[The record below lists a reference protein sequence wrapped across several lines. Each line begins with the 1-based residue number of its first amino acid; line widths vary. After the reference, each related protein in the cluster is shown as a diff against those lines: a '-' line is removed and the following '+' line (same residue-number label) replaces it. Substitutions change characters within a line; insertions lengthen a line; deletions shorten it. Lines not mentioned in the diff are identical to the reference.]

1 MSSLT
6 VRTAKLMGWTPPDGI
21 AVPEWRVATI
31 RKEASVSEVTTIG
44 LDIAKNVFHA
54 HGADERGR
62 GVFSKRLT
70 RAKVL
75 DFFAAQ
81 PPCTVALEA
90 CGGAHHW
97 ARELTA
103 QGHGVRLIPPAYVKP
118 FVKRHKNDAV
128 DAEAICEAAQR
139 PSMRFVPMKSE
150 EQQAS
155 ALVFRTRDLLV
166 RQRTQLINAIRGHL
180 TEYGWVAPKGPSYV
194 SMLADLLEEEMASSL
209 PPAAVAMFRVMLDL
223 LANLDER
230 IADLDRE
237 INRRARE
244 DETARRLMTIPGIGP
259 ISATALTALAPAAE
273 TFAKGRDFAA
283 WLGLT
288 PLQRSTGG
296 KQRFGATSKMGE
308 RTLRRLLIIG
318 ASAVIKQAS
327 RRGAP
332 EGSWLEQM
340 LARKP
345 RMLVAVALANKMARI
360 VWALLAKGGTYRA
373 PAAIAA

>member
-1 MSSLT
+1 
-6 VRTAKLMGWTPPDGI
+6 
-21 AVPEWRVATI
+21 
-31 RKEASVSEVTTIG
+31 VSEVTTIG

-97 ARELTA
+97 ARELTT
-103 QGHGVRLIPPAYVKP
+103 QGHEVRLIPPAYVKP

-139 PSMRFVPMKSE
+139 PTMRFVAVKSE

-180 TEYGWVAPKGPSYV
+180 TEYGWVAPKGASYI
-194 SMLADLLEEEMASSL
+194 SMLADLFEEETAASL
-209 PPAAVAMFRVMLDL
+209 PPAAIAMFRVMLDL
-223 LANLDER
+223 LADLDER
-230 IADLDRE
+230 IASLDKE
-237 INRRARE
+237 IELRARE
-244 DETARRLMTIPGIGP
+244 DETARRLTTIPGIGP
-259 ISATALTALAPAAE
+259 LTATALTALAPPAE

-296 KQRFGATSKMGE
+296 KQKFGATSKMGE

-332 EGSWLEQM
+332 GGSWLEGM

-345 RMLVAVALANKMARI
+345 RMLVTVALANKMARI
-360 VWALLAKGGTYRA
+360 VWALLVKSGTYRA

>member
-1 MSSLT
+1 M
-6 VRTAKLMGWTPPDGI
+6 
-21 AVPEWRVATI
+21 
-31 RKEASVSEVTTIG
+31 SEVTTIG
-44 LDIAKNVFHA
+44 LDIAKTVFHA

-70 RAKVL
+70 RAKL
-75 DFFAAQ
+75 LAFFAAQ
-81 PPCTVALEA
+81 PRCIVALEA

-97 ARELTA
+97 ARELTTL
-103 QGHGVRLIPPAYVKP
+103 GHDVRLIPPAYVKP

-139 PSMRFVPMKSE
+139 PTMRFVAVKSE

-180 TEYGWVAPKGPSYV
+180 TEYGWVAPKGPAYV
-194 SMLADLLEEEMASSL
+194 SMLGDLLEDEMGASL
-209 PPAAVAMFRVMLDL
+209 PPAALSMFRVMLDL
-223 LANLDER
+223 LADLDER
-230 IADLDRE
+230 IAALDKE
-237 INRRARE
+237 IAQRARE
-244 DETARRLMTIPGIGP
+244 EETARRLMTIPGIGP
-259 ISATALTALAPAAE
+259 ITATALMALAPAAE

-283 WLGLT
+283 WVGLT
-288 PLQRSTGG
+288 PTQHSTGG
-296 KQRFGATSKMGE
+296 KQKLGATSKMGE

-318 ASAVIKQAS
+318 ASAVILQAT
-327 RRGAP
+327 RRGTGK
-332 EGSWLEQM
+332 GSWLEQM

-345 RMLVAVALANKMARI
+345 RMLVTVALANKMARI

-373 PAAIAA
+373 PTAVAA

>member
-1 MSSLT
+1 M
-6 VRTAKLMGWTPPDGI
+6 
-21 AVPEWRVATI
+21 
-31 RKEASVSEVTTIG
+31 SEVTTIG
-44 LDIAKNVFHA
+44 LDIAKTVFHA

-70 RAKVL
+70 RAKL
-75 DFFAAQ
+75 LAFFAAQ
-81 PPCTVALEA
+81 PRCIVVLEA

-103 QGHGVRLIPPAYVKP
+103 LGHEVRLIPPAYVKP

-139 PSMRFVPMKSE
+139 PTMRFVAVKSE

-166 RQRTQLINAIRGHL
+166 HQRTQLINAIRGHL
-180 TEYGWVAPKGPSYV
+180 TEYGWVAPKGPAYV
-194 SMLADLLEEEMASSL
+194 SMLSDLLDDELGASL
-209 PPAAVAMFRVMLDL
+209 PPAAVSMFRVMLDL
-223 LANLDER
+223 LADLDER
-230 IADLDRE
+230 ITALDKE
-237 INRRARE
+237 IAQRARE
-244 DETARRLMTIPGIGP
+244 QETARRLMTIPGIGP
-259 ISATALTALAPAAE
+259 ITATALLAMAPAAE

-288 PLQRSTGG
+288 PSQHSTGG
-296 KQRFGATSKMGE
+296 KQKLGATSKMGE

-318 ASAVIKQAS
+318 ASAVIIQAT
-327 RRGAP
+327 RRGTAK
-332 EGSWLEQM
+332 GSWLEQM

-345 RMLVAVALANKMARI
+345 RMLVTVALANKMARI

-373 PAAIAA
+373 PMAVAA